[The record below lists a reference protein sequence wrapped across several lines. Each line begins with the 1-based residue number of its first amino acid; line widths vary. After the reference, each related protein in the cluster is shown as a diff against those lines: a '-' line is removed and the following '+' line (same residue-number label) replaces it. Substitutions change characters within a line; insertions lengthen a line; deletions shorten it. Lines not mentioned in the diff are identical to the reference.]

1 MADTC
6 DSRGALYLNVCIRSC
21 AHEVVLLRMV
31 TTTNHPHLHF
41 AFLNENSFG
50 MGPACAYST
59 RTIPVISG
67 TRVGIQISP
76 RGMRPIGRGCPWL
89 ALHVDVLGTTLDH
102 DLLVIIC
109 HSKSTANE
117 TSLAR
122 VSTLAANHRRRR
134 LSTSV
139 VLLLTAV
146 LRSECARNRHI
157 CRLIEFLNLLSDP
170 SSTHE
175 TILFFILL
183 EKRRPILG

>member
-1 MADTC
+1 
-6 DSRGALYLNVCIRSC
+6 
-21 AHEVVLLRMV
+21 
-31 TTTNHPHLHF
+31 
-41 AFLNENSFG
+41 
-50 MGPACAYST
+50 
-59 RTIPVISG
+59 
-67 TRVGIQISP
+67 
-76 RGMRPIGRGCPWL
+76 MRPIGRGRPWL
-89 ALHVDVLGTTLDH
+89 ALHVDVLSATLDH

-109 HSKSTANE
+109 HSKSTANK

-122 VSTLAANHRRRR
+122 VRTLATNHRRRR

-139 VLLLTAV
+139 VLLLPAV